1 MGLQPSTSI
10 LKGVKMA
17 SRRVAA
23 TSVNW
28 AEFAKKVPASQKAS
42 FQALKQKV
50 DTFQRAVTS
59 LPDKAP
65 AIDFNSYKSKIAV
78 AGMVDDFQKK
88 YEALDIPYPKDNLT
102 ATIDQQAVQ
111 KKQEYQ
117 KFVAASQEKIAA
129 INTEKGK
136 WENMI
141 PIEDMTREEFLVLVQ
156 RKTPHIY
163 EVPDVENPRFWP
175 HNVDYDEWLA
185 EARKIQAANPH

>member
-1 MGLQPSTSI
+1 
-10 LKGVKMA
+10 MA

-28 AEFAKKVPASQKAS
+28 VEFAKKVPASQKAS

-59 LPDKAP
+59 LPEKAP

-102 ATIDQQAVQ
+102 ATVMST
-111 KKQEYQ
+111 
-117 KFVAASQEKIAA
+117 F
-129 INTEKGK
+129 
-136 WENMI
+136 
-141 PIEDMTREEFLVLVQ
+141 
-156 RKTPHIY
+156 
-163 EVPDVENPRFWP
+163 
-175 HNVDYDEWLA
+175 
-185 EARKIQAANPH
+185 

>member
-1 MGLQPSTSI
+1 MGSTSI
-10 LKGVKMA
+10 LKGNKMA

-50 DTFQRAVTS
+50 DTFQRSVPA
-59 LPDKAP
+59 LPEKAP
-65 AIDFNSYKSKIAV
+65 AIDFAAYKPKIAV
-78 AGMVDDFQKK
+78 AGMVDEFQKK

-117 KFVAASQEKIAA
+117 KFVASSQEKIAA
-129 INTEKGK
+129 IN
-136 WENMI
+136 
-141 PIEDMTREEFLVLVQ
+141 REEFLGLVQ
-156 RKTPHIY
+156 RKNPRIY
-163 EVPDVENPRFWP
+163 EVPDVDNPRFWP
-175 HNVDYDEWLA
+175 HDVDYDEWLV
-185 EARKIQAANPH
+185 EAKKIQAENPH